1 MSPQPNDANPGFFD
15 LSLIR
20 EHVQDDHDDDDEAA
34 ASSSRKLAL
43 SPTESYDSLPRLED
57 SLTAETTVADED
69 DSSVSTLGSSMS
81 VSSRRSVFSKYWN
94 ATGQKPLSLAQQ
106 RSESCSSL
114 PSLSNSQH
122 SSSRRSIF
130 VSPSSSSSSLSAL
143 QQQQQQQELGSFG
156 SLSIGTTTTTVHER
170 AAWNQSLQRKS
181 SSMDDMASVLEVT
194 NSSSI
199 GSSSNNNNSH
209 HRSRTPRA
217 SCLKRDRMYSGD
229 RGRSHSS
236 NNLILTLLHEE
247 EHDDSVSLASC
258 TSTVRFDL
266 DATDVRLY
274 ETPME
279 VHANEGWSGFFH

>member
-20 EHVQDDHDDDDEAA
+20 EHVHADEDEDEA

-43 SPTESYDSLPRLED
+43 CPTESYDSLPPLD

-69 DSSVSTLGSSMS
+69 DSSVSTLGSTMS
-81 VSSRRSVFSKYWN
+81 ISSRRSVFSKYWN

-106 RSESCSSL
+106 RSDSCSSL
-114 PSLSNSQH
+114 PSLSASQN
-122 SSSRRSIF
+122 SRRSIF
-130 VSPSSSSSSLSAL
+130 GSPSSSSSSL
-143 QQQQQQQELGSFG
+143 QQQQRHGSFG
-156 SLSIGTTTTTVHER
+156 SLSIGNTATTVQER
-170 AAWNQSLQRKS
+170 LALNSSLERKS
-181 SSMDDMASVLEVT
+181 SSMDDLASVIEMA
-194 NSSSI
+194 NSSS
-199 GSSSNNNNSH
+199 SSSINNNSQ

-229 RGRSHSS
+229 RGRSNSS
-236 NNLILTLLHEE
+236 NSLILTLHEE
-247 EHDDSVSLASC
+247 EHDDSVSLAS
-258 TSTVRFDL
+258 STVRFDL
-266 DATDVRLY
+266 DANDVRLY